1 MTKFISISDQ
11 ARKQNL
17 KVQQII
23 KVYKQNS
30 LAGQKFSFEDKRYV
44 VGQIKYRDEL
54 FAMWK

>member
-1 MTKFISISDQ
+1 MTRFISIRDQ

-30 LAGQKFSFEDKRYV
+30 LAGQKFSFEYKRYV

-54 FAMWK
+54 FAMCD

>member
-30 LAGQKFSFEDKRYV
+30 LAGQKFSFEYKRYV

>member
-30 LAGQKFSFEDKRYV
+30 LAGQKFSFEYKRYV

-54 FAMWK
+54 FAMCD

>member
-1 MTKFISISDQ
+1 MTKFISIRDQ

-30 LAGQKFSFEDKRYV
+30 LAGQKFSFEYKRYV

-54 FAMWK
+54 FAMCD